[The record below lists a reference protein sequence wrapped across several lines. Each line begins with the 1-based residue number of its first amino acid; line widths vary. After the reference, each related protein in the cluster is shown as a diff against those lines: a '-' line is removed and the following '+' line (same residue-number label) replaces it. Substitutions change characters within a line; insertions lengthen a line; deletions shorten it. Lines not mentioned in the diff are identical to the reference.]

1 METFIQTTLFIHAFA
16 GGLALISG
24 FAAILSKKGQ
34 KLHIKSGSIYFWSMM
49 TVIITA
55 IVMALLRDNS
65 FLQSI
70 AVFSFYLA
78 FTGKRLLRYKKAIS
92 PKPIDWIIS
101 SIALVVAIGMLYA
114 AIETMIQDG
123 FAGAA
128 PVLLVFGFFLF
139 SMSAQD
145 LIKMKRKRF
154 VKNAWIFDHIGRMS
168 GSFIATST
176 AFIVVNF
183 SMTPAWVLWLLPTAI
198 GTPLIYKVSARW
210 RKRLKGA

>member
-49 TVIITA
+49 TVIVTA
-55 IVMALLRDNS
+55 IIMALLRDNS

-101 SIALVVAIGMLYA
+101 SIAVIVAIGMLIA
-114 AIETMIQDG
+114 AAKIMLLIG
-123 FAGAA
+123 FAAEA
-128 PVLLVFGFFLF
+128 PVLLVFGLFLF
-139 SMSAQD
+139 SMSFQD
-145 LIKMKRKRF
+145 LIKMKRKKF
-154 VKNAWIFDHIGRMS
+154 VKNAWLFDHIGRMS
-168 GSFIATST
+168 GSFIATTT

-198 GTPLIYKVSARW
+198 GTPLIFRVSARW
-210 RKRLKGA
+210 KKRLKSI

>member
-1 METFIQTTLFIHAFA
+1 MELFIQFTLFVHVFA
-16 GGLALISG
+16 GGLALLSG
-24 FAAILSKKGQ
+24 IVAILSKKGQ
-34 KLHIKSGSIYFWSMM
+34 NIHIKSGRIYYWSMM

-55 IVMALLRDNS
+55 VIVSTFRENA

-101 SIALVVAIGMLYA
+101 SIALVVAIGMLSA
-114 AIETMIQDG
+114 AINIMIQYG
-123 FAGAA
+123 FAGEA
-128 PVLLVFGFFLF
+128 PVLLIFGFFLF
-139 SMSAQD
+139 SMCFQD
-145 LIKMKRKRF
+145 LIKMKRKKF
-154 VKNAWIFDHIGRMS
+154 VKNAWLFDHIGRMS
-168 GSFIATST
+168 GSFIATTT

-198 GTPLIYKVSARW
+198 GTPLIFMVSAKW
-210 RKRLKGA
+210 KRKIGTY

>member
-49 TVIITA
+49 TVIVTA
-55 IVMALLRDNS
+55 IIIALLRDNS

-101 SIALVVAIGMLYA
+101 SI
-114 AIETMIQDG
+114 G
-123 FAGAA
+123 FAAEA
-128 PVLLVFGFFLF
+128 PVLLVFGLFLF
-139 SMSAQD
+139 SMSFQD
-145 LIKMKRKRF
+145 LIKMKRKKF
-154 VKNAWIFDHIGRMS
+154 VKNAWLFDHIGRMS
-168 GSFIATST
+168 GSFIATTT

-198 GTPLIYKVSARW
+198 GTPLIFRVSARW
-210 RKRLKGA
+210 KKRLKSI

>member
-1 METFIQTTLFIHAFA
+1 MEAFIQSSLFVHIFA
-16 GGLALISG
+16 GGLALLSG
-24 FAAILSKKGQ
+24 IVAILSKKGQ
-34 KLHIKSGSIYFWSMM
+34 KIHIKSGRIYFWSMM
-49 TVIITA
+49 TVIVTA
-55 IVMALLRDNS
+55 VIMALFRDNS

-78 FTGKRLLRYKKAIS
+78 FTGKRLLRYKKEIS

-114 AIETMIQDG
+114 AIDSMIQYG

-145 LIKMKRKRF
+145 LIKMKRKKF
-154 VKNAWIFDHIGRMS
+154 VKNAWLFDHIGRMS
-168 GSFIATST
+168 GSFIATTT

-183 SMTPAWVLWLLPTAI
+183 SMTPAWILWLLPTAI
-198 GTPLIYKVSARW
+198 GTPLIFRVSAKW
-210 RKRLKGA
+210 RRKIGTY

>member
-49 TVIITA
+49 TVIVTA
-55 IVMALLRDNS
+55 IIMALLRDNS

-101 SIALVVAIGMLYA
+101 SIALVVAIGMLIA
-114 AIETMIQDG
+114 AAKIMLLIG
-123 FAGAA
+123 FAEEA

-139 SMSAQD
+139 SMCFQD
-145 LIKMKRKRF
+145 LIKMKRKKF
-154 VKNAWIFDHIGRMS
+154 VKNAWLFDHIGRMC

-183 SMTPAWVLWLLPTAI
+183 SMIPAWVLWLLPTAI
-198 GTPLIYKVSARW
+198 GTPLIFMVSAKW
-210 RKRLKGA
+210 RRKIGTY